1 MQEEK
6 NREITE
12 EEIQR
17 MIEVAIEAGRPP
29 IGAALTKVSTKYEL
43 VHAAAQRVKQL
54 LKEKE
59 EFIIREGKKGEL
71 KKLTFKA
78 IEDIAEGR
86 VKVISLSKL
95 FGA

>member
-1 MQEEK
+1 MQENK
-6 NREITE
+6 EISKE
-12 EEIQR
+12 ELER
-17 MIEVAIEAGRPP
+17 MIEAALKAGRPP

-59 EFIIREGKKGEL
+59 EFIIREGSKGEI

-78 IEDIAEGR
+78 IEDIAEGK
-86 VKVISLSKL
+86 VKVMSLSKL
-95 FGA
+95 FGV

>member
-1 MQEEK
+1 MLKRFEES
-6 NREITE
+6 
-12 EEIQR
+12 
-17 MIEVAIEAGRPP
+17 GRPP
-29 IGAALTKVSTKYEL
+29 IEEALKKVSTKYEL

-54 LKEKE
+54 LKEHE
-59 EFIIREGKKGEL
+59 EFIIREGRKGEL

-86 VKVISLSKL
+86 VRVISLKKL